1 MSRWINDRYAG
12 RGCALAIEVKKIYM
26 DEWSGEPFE
35 PVIATIGDALI
46 AAAEA
51 VRDELG
57 S

>member
-26 DEWSGEPFE
+26 DEWSGEAFE
-35 PVIATIGDALI
+35 PVIVTIGDALVV
-46 AAAEA
+46 AAEA